1 MWRVRGILRDYDW
14 GEIDGLALWSYATG
28 APQAELWF
36 GIHPAAPAIV
46 VDSEGV
52 ATGETLDAVMPPQ
65 RNPLLVKLLAAARPL
80 SIQVHP
86 VRALAAELSARG
98 ALPDAE
104 EKTEILL
111 ALEPFRIHAGWRDLD
126 LARRVLVEAGVPAGA
141 ISSAVTHVDTVRAL
155 LDLSPAVIAQAVA
168 EVSEAAK
175 RCGFD
180 SAAVESLRGIAAEF
194 PFDAGVLVCVMMQ
207 HSVLAPGET
216 IGVSAGIIH
225 SYVRGL
231 GVEVMTS
238 SDNVLRLGLTSKA
251 VNVDDALDAVRD
263 LHPTDG
269 AGFQFVVYELLDEA
283 RVLPTSYRVVIPLEG
298 HVEAS
303 GLQGQ
308 VQAAV
313 GCALVMGEHEP
324 EVTVSVSGRAIVAEG
339 R

>member
-14 GEIDGLALWSYATG
+14 GEIDGLAQWSYATA

-52 ATGETLDAVMPPQ
+52 ATGETLDQVMPPQ

-86 VRALAAELSARG
+86 VHALAAELHARG

-111 ALEPFRIHAGWRDLD
+111 ALEPFRIHAGWRDLGV
-126 LARRVLVEAGVPAGA
+126 ARRALVAAGVPEEVIASLG
-141 ISSAVTHVDTVRAL
+141 THAETARAL
-155 LDLSPAVIAQAVA
+155 LSLSPVVIRRAVA
-168 EVSEAAK
+168 GLSDAAK
-175 RCGFD
+175 KCGFD
-180 SAAVESLRGIAAEF
+180 SAAVDSLRSIAAEF
-194 PFDAGVLVCVMMQ
+194 PADAGVLVCVMMQ

-251 VNVDDALDAVRD
+251 VNVDDALSAVRD
-263 LHPTDG
+263 IQPTDG
-269 AGFQFVVYELLDEA
+269 SGFPFVVRELFNEA
-283 RVLPTSYRVVIPLEG
+283 GVLPASYRVVIPLEG
-298 HVEAS
+298 HVEAR
-303 GLQGQ
+303 GPQGQ
-308 VQAAV
+308 AQAAV
-313 GCALVMGEHEP
+313 GCALVMGAHDP
-324 EVTVSVSGRAIVAEG
+324 EVTLSVIGRAIVAEG
-339 R
+339 Q

>member
-14 GEIDGLALWSYATG
+14 GEINGLAQWSSATDT
-28 APQAELWF
+28 PQAELWF

-52 ATGETLDAVMPPQ
+52 ATGETLAEVMPQQ

-86 VRALAAELSARG
+86 VRELAAALSSRG
-98 ALPDAE
+98 ELPDAA

-111 ALEPFRIHAGWRDLD
+111 ALEPFHVHAGWRDLE
-126 LARRVLVEAGVPAGA
+126 LAQRVLVEAGVPRETIA
-141 ISSAVTHVDTVRAL
+141 SAQTHVDTVRAL
-155 LDLSPAVIAQAVA
+155 LTLSPDTIGRAVA
-168 EVSEAAK
+168 GLSAAAAA
-175 RCGFD
+175 CGFD
-180 SAAVESLRGIAAEF
+180 SAAIDSLESIAAEF
-194 PFDAGVLVCVMMQ
+194 PDDAGVLVCVMMQ
-207 HSVLAPGET
+207 HIVLAPGET
-216 IGVSAGIIH
+216 LGVSAGTIH
-225 SYVRGL
+225 SYVQGL

-251 VNVDDALDAVRD
+251 VNVDAALGALCERQ
-263 LHPTDG
+263 PTDG
-269 AGFQFVVYELLDEA
+269 SDFPFVMCELRDEV
-283 RVLPTSYRVVIPLEG
+283 RVLPASYRVVIPLEG
-298 HVEAS
+298 HVQAS

-324 EVTVSVSGRAIVAEG
+324 EVTLRVSGRAIVAEG

>member
-1 MWRVRGILRDYDW
+1 MWCVRGILRDYDW
-14 GEIDGLALWSYATG
+14 GEIDGLAQWSHATG
-28 APQAELWF
+28 TPQAEVWF

-86 VRALAAELSARG
+86 ARALAAELSARG
-98 ALPDAE
+98 ALPDSE
-104 EKTEILL
+104 EKTEILM

-126 LARRVLVEAGVPAGA
+126 LARRVLVEAGVPEEA
-141 ISSAVTHVDTVRAL
+141 ISSSATHADTVRTL
-155 LDLSPAVIAQAVA
+155 LDLSPGVIVQAVA
-168 EVSEAAK
+168 QLSEAAK
-175 RCGFD
+175 TCGYD
-180 SAAVESLRGIAAEF
+180 DAAVESLRSIAAEF
-194 PFDAGVLVCVMMQ
+194 PTDAGALVCVMMQ
-207 HSVLAPGET
+207 HSVLAPGQT

-238 SDNVLRLGLTSKA
+238 SDNVLRLGLTSKTL
-251 VNVDDALDAVRD
+251 NVDDALAALCDVQ
-263 LHPTDG
+263 PTDG
-269 AGFQFVVYELLDEA
+269 SNFPFFVRELRDEA
-283 RVLPTSYRVVIPLEG
+283 RVLPASYRVVIPLEG

-303 GLQGQ
+303 GPQGQ

-313 GCALVMGEHEP
+313 GCALVMGEHEA
-324 EVTVSVSGRAIVAEG
+324 EVTVRVRGRAIVAEG